1 MLKGNCALFWSDN
14 FDNQRDSLYG
24 GNMDQRFYDMIEAN
38 PVIAAVKNEEGLEE
52 CCKLDDIKVVF
63 ILYGSICNIGTIVKK
78 IKEADKIALVHI
90 DLVSGLASKEIAV
103 NFIRYN
109 TEADGIITT
118 KPQLIKRAKDLGLHT
133 ILRVFL
139 LDSMAYQNID
149 KEIAMVRPDI
159 IEVLPGLMPKVIRK
173 ITKNVKIPVIAGG
186 LISEKEDV
194 VAALGA
200 GAISVSTT
208 NPVVWEM

>member
-1 MLKGNCALFWSDN
+1 
-14 FDNQRDSLYG
+14 
-24 GNMDQRFYDMIEAN
+24 MDQRFYYMIEVN
-38 PVIAAVKNEEGLEE
+38 PVIAAVKNEEGLEA
-52 CCKLDDIKVVF
+52 CCRLEDIKVIF
-63 ILYGSICNIGTIVKK
+63 ILYGSICNIGTIVKR
-78 IKEADKIALVHI
+78 IKEADKIALVHV
-90 DLVSGLASKEIAV
+90 DLVNGLASKEIAV

-109 TEADGIITT
+109 TDADGIITT
-118 KPQLIKRAKDLGLHT
+118 KPQLIKRAKELGLHT
-133 ILRVFL
+133 VLRVFL

-173 ITKNVKIPVIAGG
+173 ITKNVKVPVIAGG

-208 NPVVWEM
+208 NPSVWEM

>member
-1 MLKGNCALFWSDN
+1 
-14 FDNQRDSLYG
+14 
-24 GNMDQRFYDMIEAN
+24 MDQRFYDMIEAN
-38 PVIAAVKNEEGLEE
+38 PVIAAVKNDAGLEE
-52 CCKLDDIKVVF
+52 CCKLEEIKVIF
-63 ILYGSICNIGTIVKK
+63 ILYGSICNIGTIVKR
-78 IKEADKIALVHI
+78 IKEADKIAMVHV
-90 DLVSGLASKEIAV
+90 DLISGLAGKEIAV

-118 KPQLIKRAKDLGLHT
+118 KPLLIKRAKELGMHT

-139 LDSMAYQNID
+139 LDSMAYQNIE

-159 IEVLPGLMPKVIRK
+159 IEVLPGLMPKVIRRITRK
-173 ITKNVKIPVIAGG
+173 IRIPLIAGG

-194 VAALGA
+194 MAALDA

-208 NPVVWEM
+208 NPSVWEM